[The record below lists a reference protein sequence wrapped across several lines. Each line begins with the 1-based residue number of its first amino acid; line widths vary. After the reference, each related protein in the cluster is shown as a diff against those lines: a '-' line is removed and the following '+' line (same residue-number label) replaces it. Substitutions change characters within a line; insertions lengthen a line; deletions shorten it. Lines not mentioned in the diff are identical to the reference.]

1 LTGRSD
7 RACSVAVV
15 LLLLAAGTA
24 IGCGESDEEKA
35 QNDVCD
41 ARADI
46 QKRVNNLAGLTIST
60 ATVEGVQDDVQGI
73 QDDLKQITDAQGD
86 LNEERRQEVESAN
99 KEFTSQLDSIA
110 SDLGS
115 NLSLSGAEA
124 KLRSAAQQLAS
135 SYKQTFAKVDC
146 G

>member
-1 LTGRSD
+1 MTGRAD
-7 RACSVAVV
+7 RAQSIAVVV
-15 LLLLAAGTA
+15 LLLVAGSA

-35 QNDVCD
+35 QNDVCE

-46 QKRVNNLAGLTIST
+46 QKRVNNLAGLTVST
-60 ATVEGVQDDVQGI
+60 ATVEGVQDDLQGI
-73 QDDLKQITDAQGD
+73 QDDLEKIADAQAD
-86 LNEERRQEVESAN
+86 LNDERKQEVESAN
-99 KEFTSQLDSIA
+99 REFTSQLEAIG

-115 NLSLSGAEA
+115 NLSLSGAET

-135 SYKQTFAKVDC
+135 SYRQTFAKVDC

>member
-1 LTGRSD
+1 MTVQTK
-7 RACSVAVV
+7 RACSTAMV

-46 QKRVNNLAGLTIST
+46 QKRVNSLANLDLST

-73 QDDLKQITDAQGD
+73 QDDLNKIADAQGD
-86 LNEERRQEVESAN
+86 LSDERRQEVESAN
-99 KEFTSQLDSIA
+99 KQFKAELNSIA
-110 SDLGS
+110 EGLTS
-115 NLSLSGAEA
+115 NLSLSGAEE
-124 KLRSAAQQLAS
+124 KLRSAAQQLAD
-135 SYKQTFAKVDC
+135 SYQQTFAKIDC
-146 G
+146 S